1 MPFLFALTPSLIQ
14 KDGHV
19 GDPPQSYLQMGKEVM
34 TKERR
39 ARKETAPGLEN
50 RGLVFICNLKSRWE
64 SHIELYAFPS
74 SLVGIFRN
82 SRTQAKCMD

>member
-1 MPFLFALTPSLIQ
+1 
-14 KDGHV
+14 
-19 GDPPQSYLQMGKEVM
+19 MGKEVM

-74 SLVGIFRN
+74 LLIGIFRN